1 MRPQDPRV
9 RGAATTSKVLV
20 AILTVLVA
28 RYNEYEYCTS
38 NWATVRARL
47 HISGTSIRRVPYVAP
62 CAEKIGKGCSLSGF
76 PFQ

>member
-28 RYNEYEYCTS
+28 RYNEYCTS
-38 NWATVRARL
+38 NWATVRVRARL
-47 HISGTSIRRVPYVAP
+47 CISGTSIRRVPYVAP